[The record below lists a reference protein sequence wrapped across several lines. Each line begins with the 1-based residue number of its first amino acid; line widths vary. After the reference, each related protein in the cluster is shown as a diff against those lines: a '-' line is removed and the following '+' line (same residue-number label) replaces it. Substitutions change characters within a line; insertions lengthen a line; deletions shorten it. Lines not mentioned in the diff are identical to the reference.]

1 MSTTET
7 LFVENIKCGGCMK
20 SIKEALKKIAG
31 IQEVEV
37 YKEEE
42 KICIM
47 DIAINRGLLIE
58 KLAAMG
64 YPEKGNNTMMP
75 KAKSFISCA
84 AGKLS

>member
-1 MSTTET
+1 
-7 LFVENIKCGGCMK
+7 MK
-20 SIKEALKKIAG
+20 SIKDALKKMAG

-47 DIAINRGLLIE
+47 GIGINRGLLIE

-64 YPEKGNNTMMP
+64 YPEKGNNTLMS
-75 KAKSFISCA
+75 KAKSYISCA
-84 AGKLS
+84 AGKLN

>member
-1 MSTTET
+1 
-7 LFVENIKCGGCMK
+7 MK
-20 SIKEALKKIAG
+20 SIKEALKKMAG

-47 DIAINRGLLIE
+47 GIGINRGFLVE

-64 YPEKGNNTMMP
+64 YPEKGNNTLMH
-75 KAKSFISCA
+75 KAKSYISCA
-84 AGKLS
+84 AGKLN

>member
-20 SIKEALKKIAG
+20 SIKEALNKMAG

-47 DIAINRGLLIE
+47 GVGINRGLLIE

-64 YPEKGNNTMMP
+64 YPEKGNNTLMS
-75 KAKSFISCA
+75 KAKSYISCA
-84 AGKLS
+84 AGKLN

>member
-20 SIKEALKKIAG
+20 SIKEALNKMAG

-47 DIAINRGLLIE
+47 GIGINRGLLIE

-64 YPEKGNNTMMP
+64 YPEKGNNTLMS
-75 KAKSFISCA
+75 KAKSYISFA
-84 AGKLS
+84 AGKLN

>member
-47 DIAINRGLLIE
+47 GIAINRGLLIE

-64 YPEKGNNTMMP
+64 YPEKGNNTLMS
-75 KAKSFISCA
+75 KAKSYISCA
-84 AGKLS
+84 AGKLN